1 MLVDRDYNMCKR
13 ADKGECAMAQLK
25 GRTIRV
31 FDPTA
36 NAADE
41 QDGLATRFNGLD
53 GKVIGFL
60 NNTKDHTDV
69 IFEEVGKLI
78 QERFPEAELRF
89 YRKESV
95 TGMKPEMMADMKA
108 ECDAVVTGLG
118 D

>member
-1 MLVDRDYNMCKR
+1 MSMET
-13 ADKGECAMAQLK
+13 AG
-25 GRTIRV
+25 TIFV
-31 FDPTA
+31 YDPTA
-36 NAADE
+36 TAADQ

-69 IFEEVGKLI
+69 IFDQVAGMIKDRYPDVEI
-78 QERFPEAELRF
+78 RFF
-89 YRKESV
+89 RKESV
-95 TGMKPEMMADMKA
+95 SGMLPKMMADIKK